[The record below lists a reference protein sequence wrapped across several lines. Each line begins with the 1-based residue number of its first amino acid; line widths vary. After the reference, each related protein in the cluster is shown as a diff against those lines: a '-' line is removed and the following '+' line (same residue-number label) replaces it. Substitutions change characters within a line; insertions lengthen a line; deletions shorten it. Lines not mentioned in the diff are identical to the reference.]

1 MKQLHP
7 SSLIPHPSHRGDM
20 VGEAQ
25 GVIGR
30 LVQELTKLPGIG
42 PKSAERIAHFLLAGD
57 RRNAVLLADALRA
70 VAEQVRACREC
81 FNLTDA
87 DLCPVCADPR
97 RDAGMICVVET
108 PRDLSIFERAGN
120 YRGRY
125 HVLGGRLAPLDNLG
139 PEQLTFEPLRKRVQ
153 AGGVREV
160 ILATSPTME
169 GDGTA
174 LFASNLLAGTGAAVT
189 RLARGLP
196 SGSSLELANAQMLAD
211 ALDGRRTF

>member
-1 MKQLHP
+1 
-7 SSLIPHPSHRGDM
+7 
-20 VGEAQ
+20 VNEAS
-25 GVIGR
+25 GVIGK

-57 RRNAVLLADALRA
+57 RKDARLLAEALTA
-70 VAEQVRACREC
+70 VADQVRQCKEC

-87 DLCPVCADPR
+87 ELCTVCADPR
-97 RDAGMICVVET
+97 RDPAMICVVET

-120 YRGRY
+120 FRGKY
-125 HVLGGRLAPLDNLG
+125 HVLGGRLAPLDNVG
-139 PEQLTFEPLRKRVQ
+139 PDRLTFDALLKRVQ
-153 AGGVREV
+153 AGGVSEV

-174 LFASNLLAGTGAAVT
+174 LFAANLLSGTGVAVT

-196 SGSSLELANAQMLAD
+196 SGSSLEIANAQMLAD